1 MRIFG
6 SAIRASGEY
15 DPKATLLGALA
26 TAVLLPV
33 TAFLLMW
40 LVPAGCDI
48 RGDAELY
55 RWTCLLPGLLVVVPI
70 VLAVI
75 LALADFLNHRSGRRF
90 PDGWLVT
97 VLAAGILT
105 YVALTG
111 SYLIALGPAY
121 HSMFVEV
128 LLIPQPF
135 VAGVIAGTVF
145 WLTLQLARAQLA
157 PK

>member
-1 MRIFG
+1 MQIFS
-6 SAIRASGEY
+6 SAIRASGDY

-26 TAVLLPV
+26 TAVVLPV
-33 TAFLLMW
+33 ASFLWMW

-48 RGDAELY
+48 RGDAALY
-55 RWTCLLPGLLVVVPI
+55 RWTCLLPGLLVVVPTA
-70 VLAVI
+70 LAAI
-75 LALADFLNHRSGRRF
+75 LALATFLNHRSERRF

-97 VLAAGILT
+97 VLGAGILT
-105 YVALTG
+105 HVVLIG

-128 LLIPQPF
+128 LLVPQPF

-145 WLTLQLARAQLA
+145 WVTLQMKRVPLD